1 MIYQLTAKAIL
12 DRLKADT
19 GDGGIYE
26 GGDWTLVEGAWN
38 NLANPGNGTRP
49 YIVYSFSGD
58 SEDSQTSDEDLLTLT
73 FQVYD
78 NATNGTDTITAVLDR
93 LHGNGILQTGRI
105 PTYGFHRHVLA
116 LDTNTYNAVA
126 TECIQTSFEVG
137 PLNEH
142 VCLGTIAFTFRISA
156 QAVSP

>member
-1 MIYQLTAKAIL
+1 MIYQTVAKAIL
-12 DRLKADT
+12 DRLKADIGT
-19 GDGGIYE
+19 GGIYQD
-26 GGDWTLVEGAWN
+26 GDWTLVEGAWN
-38 NLANPGNGTRP
+38 NLANPSDGRRP

-78 NATNGTDTITAVLDR
+78 NATNGTDTITQVLDR
-93 LHGNGILQTGRI
+93 LHGDGILRAGRI
-105 PTYGFHRHVLA
+105 PVYGFHRHVLA
-116 LDTNTYNAVA
+116 LGTNTYNAVA
-126 TECIQTSFEVG
+126 TECVQTSVEVG

-142 VCLGTIAFTFRISA
+142 VCIGTITFAFRISA